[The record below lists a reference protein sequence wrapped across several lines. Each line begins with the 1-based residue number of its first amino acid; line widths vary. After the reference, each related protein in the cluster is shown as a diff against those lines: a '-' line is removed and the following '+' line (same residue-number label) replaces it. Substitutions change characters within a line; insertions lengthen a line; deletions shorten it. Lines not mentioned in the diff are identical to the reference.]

1 MQRLGVCTISFF
13 SYRVAAAIQDALG
26 LAPGDPER
34 DAMLDWSFAKKQRKL
49 EECSKSKIDLDS
61 DALVRSLRAS
71 ARAHAHTHSGIYGSD
86 AVADC
91 LLCGAACR

>member
-1 MQRLGVCTISFF
+1 
-13 SYRVAAAIQDALG
+13 
-26 LAPGDPER
+26 
-34 DAMLDWSFAKKQRKL
+34 MLDWSFAKKQRKL

-71 ARAHAHTHSGIYGSD
+71 KHAQTTHTAHTAHSTHTHTHTHTHSGICGSD

-91 LLCGAACR
+91 LLCGACR